1 MGFVTKSATK
11 KNFSLNKPYFLF
23 SRILHLLHGLPANRR
38 RQSTSQVVSVNVST
52 PSTSIRRRPSAE
64 VERGPRKGI
73 SQSSDMNQKA
83 NNSVRTVLTQRWINP
98 ENILSAPLK
107 QNVKPCTQ
115 EGKFKN
121 IDTYLIQCAFSLL
134 FQN

>member
-1 MGFVTKSATK
+1 
-11 KNFSLNKPYFLF
+11 
-23 SRILHLLHGLPANRR
+23 
-38 RQSTSQVVSVNVST
+38 
-52 PSTSIRRRPSAE
+52 
-64 VERGPRKGI
+64 
-73 SQSSDMNQKA
+73 MNQKA

-121 IDTYLIQCAFSLL
+121 RYISYSMCIFIYFFRIDDAVQHGNSQTTGKSFCYKT
-134 FQN
+134 